1 MTGKLT
7 SRKTLKKNDDKQ
19 QLNMNLTV
27 GSEIESTPRRWST
40 SALVTA
46 LSFQRSRRDLP
57 WGGNEAIVI

>member
-1 MTGKLT
+1 
-7 SRKTLKKNDDKQ
+7 
-19 QLNMNLTV
+19 MNLTV